1 MPRQRKEPKPIQLKI
16 PPKVE
21 GIDRWI
27 VFGLDPSL
35 SRTGYSMMLV
45 EPDENGTHA
54 KWLAVGSV
62 KPDNSSDPVWVRSK
76 AIALAARERLESYVN
91 SETAADPDC
100 LKHTG
105 LIISF
110 EAPTPGNDWL
120 STISRILHLVFF
132 ESANTDCYPEGGV
145 CSEFAKV
152 HVQMT
157 NAATLRRLMGLTE
170 RGRANKKENIALA
183 YTFLNKESYQ
193 NLDSD
198 ACDAVLMAMM
208 AKYSASILLGFPDSV
223 PERFRIALCN
233 STEEVVGKGSREHT
247 RVKGEEGMGKC

>member
-76 AIALAARERLESYVN
+76 AIALSLRKVLR
-91 SETAADPDC
+91 TATEDMFRQTISRFT
-100 LKHTG
+100 TG